1 MANRKTASSKPVA
14 DITNIVAAPE
24 PLVSAEQL
32 EVENKFLT
40 AAQTGFTVRKNVL
53 AAKDAAAHKAATVSA
68 AAKGFFTGLLMRAP
82 KTPEPVK
89 PAEIDPELR
98 DMLNSYINAV
108 KRA

>member
-1 MANRKTASSKPVA
+1 MATRNRNSSKPVV
-14 DITNIVAAPE
+14 DITNVVAAPE

-53 AAKDAAAHKAATVSA
+53 AAKEAASHKVSTVTAT
-68 AAKGFFTGLLMRAP
+68 AKGFLTGLLMRAP
-82 KTPEPVK
+82 KQQEPVK

-98 DMLNSYINAV
+98 EMLNGYLNNV